1 MVDIN
6 GRGISFHID
15 SNLKDL
21 LDGFKY
27 VVSEKNTS
35 VVILCDGRSGMGK
48 TTLMNQVGI
57 YCDNNYDLKNIY
69 YDPDL
74 FLEGLSNAKRGEFL
88 LFDEAML
95 ISNRSTM
102 SRINKM
108 IIQAMSMIRSKNIIV
123 GFCINS
129 IFDMDRNLVLSRADL
144 LLHVYGENLIDRGNY
159 IAFFRAVKQEDKI
172 KLLYLLGKKYYS
184 YAKPKANFVGKFF
197 NKFIVDTQEYERQK
211 QDAINKFLKD
221 DEREVFTKRG
231 KALLKL
237 LVYNKEELSIPI
249 ETIVKVT
256 EVPDSTLYRWL
267 KMAKMPS
274 FHSQ

>member
-1 MVDIN
+1 MVDIP
-6 GRGISFHID
+6 GRDISFHLD
-15 SNLKDL
+15 NNLKEL
-21 LDGFKY
+21 LDGFKS
-27 VVSEKNTS
+27 VVAEKNTS

-74 FLEGLSNAKRGEFL
+74 FLEGLSNAKKGEFL

-108 IIQAMSMIRSKNIIV
+108 VIQAMSMIRSKNIIV

-184 YAKPKANFVGKFF
+184 YAKPKANFVGRFF
-197 NKFIVDTQEYERQK
+197 NKFIVDAEEYEKQK
-211 QDAINKFLKD
+211 QEAINKFLKD
-221 DEREVFTKRG
+221 DDKDVFTKRG

-237 LVYNKEELSIPI
+237 LVFIKENMEITQKRI
-249 ETIVKVT
+249 AQVVEVDEETI
-256 EVPDSTLYRWL
+256 SRWL
-267 KMAKMPS
+267 KMAKIHNP
-274 FHSQ
+274 HPQ